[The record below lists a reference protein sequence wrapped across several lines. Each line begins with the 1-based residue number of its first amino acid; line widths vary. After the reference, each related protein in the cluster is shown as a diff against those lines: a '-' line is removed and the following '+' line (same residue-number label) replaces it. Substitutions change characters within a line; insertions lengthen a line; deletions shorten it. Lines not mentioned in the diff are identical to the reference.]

1 MIEMCIENPW
11 MCFVVL
17 VGIALLTSI
26 AMSVLAKKFRTH
38 YGVTRKFSI
47 TDLEFPSSRRDY
59 HKIINGIY
67 RLPDSAK
74 ILSALRGNLLVD
86 FLFMPAIYGLIF
98 ILCMSVSTK
107 MESRWGEFGFQ
118 LFAWLQL
125 LAWLLDMIENI
136 YMLSHLKEVKM
147 DQTFKDA
154 PMRAF
159 KYMVHTKWII
169 ALLGGICSS
178 MVLLCFWLEGK
189 YDPANL
195 PFLLIFA
202 IEVVLF
208 VLLMRQV
215 SKVKKAD
222 LPVS

>member
-1 MIEMCIENPW
+1 MIKMCCENSW
-11 MCFVVL
+11 MCFVIL
-17 VGIALLTSI
+17 VGIALFTSI
-26 AMSVLAKKFRTH
+26 VMSILARKFRTH

-47 TDLEFPSSRRDY
+47 MDLEFPSSRRDY

-98 ILCMSVSTK
+98 ILCMNVSTK
-107 MESRWGEFGFQ
+107 MESDWGEFGFQ

-125 LAWLLDMIENI
+125 LAWLLDIIENI
-136 YMLSHLKEVKM
+136 YMLGHLKEVKM
-147 DQTFKDA
+147 DQTFVDA
-154 PMRAF
+154 PLRGF

-178 MVLLCFWLEGK
+178 MVLLCFWLEGEYDQTNLK
-189 YDPANL
+189 YLVYLVVEILVAL
-195 PFLLIFA
+195 VLTRLLFA
-202 IEVVLF
+202 
-208 VLLMRQV
+208 
-215 SKVKKAD
+215 KKKR
-222 LPVS
+222 LV